1 MPPLLLKLVFLRIP
15 RSPAPWYARAIIRGL
30 AGNVQARFVDPELR
44 SHARYWEETLS
55 AQPWFA
61 GEEFSAADIQ
71 MSFPVEV
78 IAARLPEALGARSRA
93 FLERIHERPA
103 YQRGLRA
110 GGEFGI
116 VG

>member
-15 RSPAPWYARAIIRGL
+15 RGRAPWYARPIIRGL
-30 AGNVQARFVDPELR
+30 AASVQAHFVDPELG
-44 SHARYWEETLS
+44 SHARYWEDALG
-55 AQPWFA
+55 AHPWFA
-61 GEEFSAADIQ
+61 GDEFSAADIQ

-78 IAARLPEALGARSRA
+78 IAARLPEALGERARA
-93 FLERIHERPA
+93 FLGHIHERPA
-103 YQRGLRA
+103 YQRALKA